1 MEKHGSKGNI
11 LDTDVLCVGGGISGL
26 MAAIHASELGARVIV
41 AEKGNTLR
49 SGSGGVG
56 NDHFG
61 AYLPEVHGPDPER
74 FIRSKKKMMTRR
86 GDSFVRSLVE
96 KSTDIVKLWESWGI
110 SFKYRG
116 AYDCGGHGIP
126 GLPNTHLHY
135 NGLNQKSVLTKEALK
150 RGVEIINRSM
160 VFELITNGGVIGAIA
175 ADTRKG
181 DLLGIR
187 AKSVFLGTGRC
198 MRLYPG
204 PTPGWMFNLDF
215 PPSLTG
221 DGRAMAFRAGAE
233 LVDMEFF
240 RRRAGLKYFARSGGG
255 TWVGVLRD
263 PQGKPVGPFLS
274 KPEKRYGDPVR
285 RMPEVFQDYI
295 QQGKGPIYMDCRGI
309 SEDAYEYFFHWLE
322 QEGNVGTINEL
333 KEEGIDLRK
342 DPVEFTIYEIDS
354 MGGLYYNQKGETS
367 LKGLYAAG
375 DEYPGPVMVGAA
387 TFGWIAGESA
397 ARYSQALGSPHKEER
412 EKIEAVIREKERLIA
427 DIKGREDGP
436 SWEEV
441 NIALQQIMY
450 DYAGEIRSEALLDA
464 GLTYVQRLRNKA
476 YSTMVA
482 ENAHELMHCLEV
494 LNLIDLGEA
503 VFVAAKE
510 RKETRG
516 THRRSDYPITNPLM
530 EKMLFVKKIGDNI
543 VTEWREFE
551 S

>member
-1 MEKHGSKGNI
+1 MLE
-11 LDTDVLCVGGGISGL
+11 TDVLCVGGGIAGL
-26 MAAIHASELGARVIV
+26 MAAIHASDLGAKVIV

-61 AYLPEVHGPDPER
+61 AYLPEVHGPDLDK
-74 FIRSKKKMMTRR
+74 FVKTKKQLMTKR
-86 GDSFVRSLVE
+86 GDSFVRTLAE
-96 KSTDIVKLWESWGI
+96 KSTDIVRLWESWGI
-110 SFKYRG
+110 PFKYKG

-135 NGLNQKSVLTKEALK
+135 NGLNQKSVLTREALK
-150 RGVEIINRSM
+150 RGVEIMNRSM
-160 VFELITNGGVIGAIA
+160 VFELVTDGGVIGAISL
-175 ADTRKG
+175 DTRKG
-181 DLLGIR
+181 NLLGFR

-221 DGRAMAFRAGAE
+221 DGRAMALRAGAE

-240 RRRAGLKYFARSGGG
+240 RRRVGLKYFARSGGG
-255 TWVGVLRD
+255 TWVGVLKD

-274 KPEKRYGDPVR
+274 KPEKKYGDPVR

-295 QQGKGPIYMDCRGI
+295 QKGKGPIYMDCRGI
-309 SEDAYEYFFHWLE
+309 SEDAYEYFIHWLE
-322 QEGNVGTINEL
+322 QEGNTGTINEL

-342 DPVEFTIYEIDS
+342 NPVEFSIYEIDS
-354 MGGLYYNQKGETS
+354 MGGLYYNEKGETS
-367 LKGLYAAG
+367 LQGLYAAG
-375 DEYPGPVMVGAA
+375 DECPGPVMVGAA

-397 ARYSQALGSPHKEER
+397 ARYCQGLAPPGKGYR
-412 EKIEAVIREKERLIA
+412 AMIEAAVKEKERLLA
-427 DIKGREDGP
+427 DIKNREEGP

-441 NIALQQIMY
+441 NIALQQIMF
-450 DYAGEIRSEALLDA
+450 DYAGETRSEALLGA
-464 GLTYVQRLRNKA
+464 GLTYLKRLRTKA

-482 ENAHELMHCLEV
+482 ENAHELMHCLEA

-503 VFVAAKE
+503 VFVAALE
-510 RKETRG
+510 RKESRG
-516 THRRSDYPITNPLM
+516 PHKRYDYPITNPLL
-530 EKMLFVKKIGDNI
+530 EKMLFVKKIGDSF
-543 VTEWREFE
+543 VTEWREME
-551 S
+551 D